1 MASFIIHLAATN
13 EYLKRNNI
21 KNKED
26 FILGVLSVDL
36 AEDKIKSHYTKTT
49 DKSDLLKF
57 LEGKV
62 SLEDYLQENSVNT
75 DYDRGVL
82 FHLITDYEFY
92 TNFFDIDKLSVIDYP
107 TFKQYIYH
115 DYLSVDAKV
124 KDKYNVVLPE
134 VIKKYDIPSS
144 GEKCYLIDENKLDDF
159 IIRLAN
165 TNLDDYINN
174 KDNDYKTI

>member
-1 MASFIIHLAATN
+1 MASYIIHLAAAN
-13 EYLKRNNI
+13 EYLKRHVI
-21 KNKED
+21 ENKDD

-36 AEDKIKSHYTKTT
+36 KEDRIKSHYTKTT

-62 SLEDYLQENSVNT
+62 SLDDYLKENSVNT

-92 TNFFDIDKLSVIDYP
+92 NNFFDVDKLSVIDYP
-107 TFKQYIYH
+107 TFKKYIYH
-115 DYLSVDAKV
+115 DYQSLNDIIK
-124 KDKYNVVLPE
+124 KKYNVILPD

-144 GEKCYLIDENKLDDF
+144 GEKCYLIDENKLDEF
-159 IIRLAN
+159 IVGLGNI
-165 TNLDDYINN
+165 NLDDYINN
-174 KDNDYKTI
+174 KDNDYKII